1 MCAGVAAPPILPPLP
16 CAGYFTS
23 RPASKGYI
31 RSATSYLQ
39 AARQLESFMGLPAV
53 EGGGWRAWQRRCG
66 SQHVHLPHLLVGGRP
81 RSVSCKLGPPSC
93 LPPSCRL
100 QGPPPMPWRRR

>member
-1 MCAGVAAPPILPPLP
+1 MFCRQLRLPYSKSNVPVCVAMPLTLPPLF

-39 AARQLESFMGLPAV
+39 AARQLEAFMGLPAV
-53 EGGGWRAWQRRCG
+53 EGGA
-66 SQHVHLPHLLVGGRP
+66 
-81 RSVSCKLGPPSC
+81 
-93 LPPSCRL
+93 
-100 QGPPPMPWRRR
+100 